1 MHNWAVS
8 PKCTDVKKGRT
19 PDHATQEPVRAPGT
33 RLKSPC
39 FIRGHARHALH
50 PRGVYQ
56 SSRRSLLAPCTQ
68 ITSAANQTSILAS
81 SALRDSGDPART
93 SRRCGCTAQ
102 ISTDGRTCLVYKYHT
117 CREDSSS
124 SPPQPVRDGDF
135 QQPDVHMLSVEVD
148 MVSECKEC
156 EFGPAAWPSKSN
168 SLYSPVANNADRRLD
183 RFLAPYI
190 SVAGVM
196 IDHKY
201 RVIYSD
207 WGGSVACTSTDPP
220 AASGHEC
227 SCFT

>member
-1 MHNWAVS
+1 M
-8 PKCTDVKKGRT
+8 
-19 PDHATQEPVRAPGT
+19 
-33 RLKSPC
+33 
-39 FIRGHARHALH
+39 F
-50 PRGVYQ
+50 
-56 SSRRSLLAPCTQ
+56 
-68 ITSAANQTSILAS
+68 AS

-102 ISTDGRTCLVYKYHT
+102 ISTDGRTCLVYKYYT

-148 MVSECKEC
+148 MGVGARSVSLAQRL
-156 EFGPAAWPSKSN
+156 GRARAI
-168 SLYSPVANNADRRLD
+168 SLYSPVVNNADRRPD

-207 WGGSVACTSTDPP
+207 WGGTVACTSTDPLQLLATS
-220 AASGHEC
+220 AAVSHNLLAIKGTRAARNLPP
-227 SCFT
+227 SP